1 MLSRLSFKD
10 VLTVF
15 FGLNFNVEKRANV
28 HNFKKTTF
36 AQIIKMNPKHLPQSI
51 LKNLGIENLNEMQE
65 VAQDAILH
73 DNNILLLSPTG
84 SGKTL
89 AFLLPVLELLNPEFL
104 SVQCLILVPSRE
116 LGLQIEQ
123 VWKKMGTD
131 YKINVCYGGHS
142 IDTEI
147 KNLSNPPAV
156 LIGTPGRI
164 ADHIE
169 RGTFRL
175 DKIQTMVLDE
185 FDKSLQLGF
194 HEQMSFIIGK
204 LPKLNKRV
212 LVSATSDIEIPK
224 YTRVINPTILDF
236 IPEEDEAASNLSMKM
251 VVSKDK
257 DKLTSL
263 FNLICSLKSEAAIVF
278 CNHRDA
284 AERISDTLNEKG
296 IYATYYHGGMDQDE
310 RERALIQF
318 RNGSMSYLI
327 TTDLAA
333 RGLDIPEM
341 NHVIHYHLPSKADE
355 FTHRNGRTARMLA
368 SGTAYIVVN
377 DSEKK
382 MDYIDYSIP
391 VLNVEAPKSLPKPPQ
406 YQTIYISGGKKNKLN
421 KIDIVGFFS
430 QKGKLEKGDLGLI
443 EVKDFISFAAVKF
456 NKVKDLLHVIKDE
469 KMKGKKFKIEVARK
483 VIKKVEE

>member
-1 MLSRLSFKD
+1 MYK
-10 VLTVF
+10 
-15 FGLNFNVEKRANV
+15 
-28 HNFKKTTF
+28 
-36 AQIIKMNPKHLPQSI
+36 NPHSNNL
-51 LKNLGIENLNEMQE
+51 LLNLGIESLNEMQE
-65 VAQDAILH
+65 MAQEAILN
-73 DNNILLLSPTG
+73 DANVLLLSPTG

-89 AFLLPVLELLNPEFL
+89 AFLLPIFKMLQPEINT
-104 SVQCLILVPSRE
+104 VQCLILVPSRE

-131 YKINVCYGGHS
+131 YKVNVCYGGHS

-164 ADHIE
+164 ADHMDRETFKLDTIE
-169 RGTFRL
+169 TL
-175 DKIQTMVLDE
+175 ILDE

-194 HEQMSFIIGK
+194 HEQMSFIISR
-204 LPKLNKRV
+204 LSKLNKRV
-212 LVSATSDIEIPK
+212 LVSATLDIEIPK
-224 YTRVINPTILDF
+224 YTRVVNPTVLDF
-236 IPEEDEAASNLSMKM
+236 IPTEEENSNLELKM
-251 VVSKDK
+251 VVSKEK
-257 DKLTSL
+257 DKINSL
-263 FNLICSLKSEAAIVF
+263 FNLLCSLKSEAAIIF

-318 RNGSMSYLI
+318 RNGSVSYLI

-341 NHVIHYHLPSKADE
+341 KHVIHYHLPLKEDE

-368 SGTAYIVVN
+368 SGTAYIVAHE
-377 DSEKK
+377 SEKK
-382 MDYIDYSIP
+382 MEYLDYGMA
-391 VLNVEAPKSLPKPPQ
+391 VLNVENATTLPKPPQ
-406 YQTIYISGGKKNKLN
+406 FQTIYISGGKKNKLN

-430 QKGKLEKGDLGLI
+430 QKGKLEKGDVGLI
-443 EVKDFISFAAVKF
+443 EVKDFISFAAVKSK
-456 NKVKDLLHVIKDE
+456 KVKELLGNIRDE

-483 VIKKVEE
+483 VVKKEE

>member
-1 MLSRLSFKD
+1 
-10 VLTVF
+10 
-15 FGLNFNVEKRANV
+15 
-28 HNFKKTTF
+28 
-36 AQIIKMNPKHLPQSI
+36 MNKNSI
-51 LKNLGIENLNEMQE
+51 SNNILINLGIENLNEMQ
-65 VAQDAILH
+65 VAAQETILN
-73 DNNILLLSPTG
+73 DNNVLLLSPTG

-89 AFLLPVLELLNPEFL
+89 AFLLPIFEMLQPEIL
-104 SVQCLILVPSRE
+104 SVQTLVLVPSRE

-123 VWKKMGTD
+123 VWKKMGTE
-131 YKINVCYGGHS
+131 YKVNVCYGGHS

-147 KNLSNPPAV
+147 KNLSNPPAI

-164 ADHIE
+164 ADHID
-169 RGTFRL
+169 RGTFRI
-175 DKIQTMVLDE
+175 DKIQTLILDE

-204 LPKLNKRV
+204 LTKLNKRV

-236 IPEEDEAASNLSMKM
+236 IPNEEEKSNLSTKL
-251 VVSKDK
+251 VISKEKDK
-257 DKLTSL
+257 IGSL
-263 FNLICSLKSEAAIVF
+263 FNLICSLKSESAIIF

-284 AERISDTLNEKG
+284 AERISDTLCEKG

-318 RNGSMSYLI
+318 RNGSVSYLI

-341 NHVIHYHLPSKADE
+341 KHVIHYHLPSKEDE

-368 SGTAYIVVN
+368 SGTAYIIHN
-377 DSEKK
+377 EAEKK
-382 MDYIDYSIP
+382 LDYVDYGIKILSIE
-391 VLNVEAPKSLPKPPQ
+391 NSTNLPKPPQ
-406 YQTIYISGGKKNKLN
+406 FQTVYISGGKKNKLN

-443 EVKDFISFAAVKF
+443 EVKDFISFAAIKF
-456 NKVKDLLHVIKDE
+456 SKVQELLKNIRDE
-469 KMKGKKFKIEVARK
+469 KMKGKKFKIEIARK
-483 VIKKVEE
+483 VVKKIGEKFSEFS

>member
-1 MLSRLSFKD
+1 MKNHHS
-10 VLTVF
+10 
-15 FGLNFNVEKRANV
+15 NN
-28 HNFKKTTF
+28 
-36 AQIIKMNPKHLPQSI
+36 I
-51 LKNLGIENLNEMQE
+51 LLNLGIESLNEMQ
-65 VAQDAILH
+65 VAAQETILN
-73 DNNILLLSPTG
+73 DNNVLLLSPTG

-89 AFLLPVLELLNPEFL
+89 AFLLPIFEILEPEINTI
-104 SVQCLILVPSRE
+104 QCLILVPSRE
-116 LGLQIEQ
+116 LALQIEQ

-131 YKINVCYGGHS
+131 YKVNVCYGGHS

-147 KNLSNPPAV
+147 KNVSNPPAV

-164 ADHIE
+164 ADHLD
-169 RGTFRL
+169 RGTFKV
-175 DKIQTMVLDE
+175 DTIQTLILDE

-194 HEQMSFIIGK
+194 HEEMSFIINR
-204 LPKLNKRV
+204 LPKLNKRI

-224 YTRVINPTILDF
+224 YTRVIHPTVLDF
-236 IPEEDEAASNLSMKM
+236 IPDEEEKTNLSLKM
-251 VVSKDK
+251 VVSKEK
-257 DKLTSL
+257 DKINSL
-263 FNLICSLKSEAAIVF
+263 FHLICSLKSEAALIF

-318 RNGSMSYLI
+318 RNGSVSYLI

-341 NHVIHYHLPSKADE
+341 KHVIHYHLPSKEDE

-368 SGTAYIVVN
+368 SGTAYILFHE
-377 DSEKK
+377 SEKK
-382 MDYIDYSIP
+382 MEYIDYSMK
-391 VLNVEAPKSLPKPPQ
+391 VLNLDQATTLPKPPAF
-406 YQTIYISGGKKNKLN
+406 QTIYISGGKKNKLN

-443 EVKDFISFAAVKF
+443 EVKDFISFAAVKST
-456 NKVKDLLHVIKDE
+456 KVKDLLHSIRDE

-483 VIKKVEE
+483 VIKKEEEK

>member
-1 MLSRLSFKD
+1 M
-10 VLTVF
+10 
-15 FGLNFNVEKRANV
+15 N
-28 HNFKKTTF
+28 KKHHS
-36 AQIIKMNPKHLPQSI
+36 NNI
-51 LKNLGIENLNEMQE
+51 LLNLGIESLNEMQE
-65 VAQDAILH
+65 AAQETILNE
-73 DNNILLLSPTG
+73 NNVLLLSPTG

-89 AFLLPVLELLNPEFL
+89 AFLMPILEMLQPEIL

-131 YKINVCYGGHS
+131 YKVNVCYGGHS

-169 RGTFRL
+169 RETFRL
-175 DKIQTMVLDE
+175 DKIQTLILDE

-204 LPKLNKRV
+204 LSKVNKRV

-224 YTRVINPTILDF
+224 YTRVVNPTILDF
-236 IPEEDEAASNLSMKM
+236 IPETEEESNLSTRL
-251 VVSKDK
+251 VISIEK
-257 DKLTSL
+257 DKLNTL
-263 FNLICSLKSEAAIVF
+263 FQLICSLKSESAIVF

-296 IYATYYHGGMDQDE
+296 IYSTYYHGGMDQEE

-318 RNGSMSYLI
+318 RNGSVSYLI

-341 NHVIHYHLPSKADE
+341 NHVIHYHLPLKEDE
-355 FTHRNGRTARMLA
+355 FTHRNGRTARMTA
-368 SGTAYIVVN
+368 TGTAYIIAHE
-377 DSEKK
+377 SEKK
-382 MDYIDYSIP
+382 MDYLDYENTA
-391 VLNVEAPKSLPKPPQ
+391 VLSVENEKSLPKPPQ
-406 YQTIYISGGKKNKLN
+406 FQTIYISGGKKNKLN

-456 NKVKDLLHVIKDE
+456 SKVKDLLHLIKDE
-469 KMKGKKFKIEVARK
+469 KMKGKKYKIQVARN

>member
-1 MLSRLSFKD
+1 
-10 VLTVF
+10 
-15 FGLNFNVEKRANV
+15 
-28 HNFKKTTF
+28 
-36 AQIIKMNPKHLPQSI
+36 MNTNHHSNNI
-51 LKNLGIENLNEMQE
+51 LLNLGIENLNEMQE
-65 VAQDAILH
+65 VAQNAILK
-73 DNNILLLSPTG
+73 DANILLLSPTG

-89 AFLLPVLELLNPEFL
+89 AFLLPIFEMLQENVAT
-104 SVQCLILVPSRE
+104 VQCLILVPSRE

-123 VWKKMGTD
+123 VWKKMGTS
-131 YKINVCYGGHS
+131 YKVNVCYGGHS
-142 IDTEI
+142 IETEI

-164 ADHIE
+164 ADHID
-169 RGTFRL
+169 RGTFKVDTIETL
-175 DKIQTMVLDE
+175 ILDE

-194 HEQMSFIIGK
+194 HEQMSFIINR

-224 YTRVINPTILDF
+224 YTRVINPTVLDF
-236 IPEEDEAASNLSMKM
+236 IPTEEENSNLSMKM
-251 VVSKDK
+251 VISKEKDK
-257 DKLTSL
+257 IGSL
-263 FNLICSLKSEAAIVF
+263 FHLICSLKSESAIIF

-284 AERISDTLNEKG
+284 AERISDALCEKG

-318 RNGSMSYLI
+318 RNGSVSYLI

-341 NHVIHYHLPSKADE
+341 KHVIHYHLPSKEDE

-368 SGTAYIVVN
+368 SGTSYILIHE
-377 DSEKK
+377 SEKK
-382 MDYIDYSIP
+382 LDYIDYKMSI
-391 VLNVEAPKSLPKPPQ
+391 LQVENASTLPKAPEF
-406 YQTIYISGGKKNKLN
+406 QTIYISGGKKTKLN

-430 QKGKLEKGDLGLI
+430 QKGKLEKGDLGII
-443 EVKDFISFAAVKF
+443 EVKDFISFAAVKSK
-456 NKVKDLLHVIKDE
+456 KVTDLLKNIRDE

-483 VIKKVEE
+483 VVKKEE

>member
-1 MLSRLSFKD
+1 M
-10 VLTVF
+10 T
-15 FGLNFNVEKRANV
+15 
-28 HNFKKTTF
+28 
-36 AQIIKMNPKHLPQSI
+36 KHHHSTNL
-51 LKNLGIENLNEMQE
+51 LLNLGIENLNEMQISAHE
-65 VAQDAILH
+65 TILN
-73 DNNILLLSPTG
+73 DNNVLLLAPTG

-89 AFLLPVLELLNPEFL
+89 AFLLPIFELLDEYVAG
-104 SVQCLILVPSRE
+104 VQCLILVPSRE

-123 VWKKMGTD
+123 VWKKMGTN
-131 YKINVCYGGHS
+131 YKVNACYGGHS
-142 IDTEI
+142 IETEI

-164 ADHIE
+164 MDHID
-169 RGTFRL
+169 RGTFKVDR
-175 DKIQTMVLDE
+175 IQTLVLDE

-204 LPKLNKRV
+204 LSKLNKRI
-212 LVSATSDIEIPK
+212 LVSATSGIEIPK

-236 IPEEDEAASNLSMKM
+236 IPSEDENVNLSMKM
-251 VVSKDK
+251 VISNEKDK
-257 DKLTSL
+257 IGSL
-263 FNLICSLKSEAAIVF
+263 FHLICSLKSQSALIF

-284 AERISDTLNEKG
+284 AERISEALNEKG

-318 RNGSMSYLI
+318 RNGSVSYLV

-341 NHVIHYHLPSKADE
+341 KHVIHYHLPSKEEE

-368 SGTAYIVVN
+368 SGTAYIISHE
-377 DSEKK
+377 SEKK
-382 MDYIDYSIP
+382 QEYINYNMP
-391 VLNVEAPKSLPKPPQ
+391 VLSVVTNITLPKPPEF
-406 YQTIYISGGKKNKLN
+406 QTIYISGGKKNKLN

-430 QKGKLEKGDLGLI
+430 QKGKLEKDDLGLI

-456 NKVKDLLHVIKDE
+456 NKVKDLLSNISEE

-483 VIKKVEE
+483 VVKKEE

>member
-1 MLSRLSFKD
+1 M
-10 VLTVF
+10 
-15 FGLNFNVEKRANV
+15 
-28 HNFKKTTF
+28 
-36 AQIIKMNPKHLPQSI
+36 
-51 LKNLGIENLNEMQE
+51 NLGIESLNEMQLAAHE
-65 VAQDAILH
+65 SIIEDP
-73 DNNILLLSPTG
+73 NILLLSPTG

-89 AFLLPVLELLNPEFL
+89 AFLLPIFELLDEYVAG
-104 SVQCLILVPSRE
+104 VQCLVLVPSRE

-123 VWKKMGTD
+123 VWKKMGTS
-131 YKINVCYGGHS
+131 YKVNVCYGGHS

-164 ADHIE
+164 ADHID
-169 RGTFRL
+169 RGTFKTDR
-175 DKIQTMVLDE
+175 IQTLVLDE

-194 HEQMSFIIGK
+194 HEEMSFIISK
-204 LPKLNKRV
+204 LSKVNKRV
-212 LVSATSDIEIPK
+212 LVSATSGIEIPK
-224 YTRVINPTILDF
+224 YTKVTNPTVLDF
-236 IPEEDEAASNLSMKM
+236 IPSEEEKVNLSMKI
-251 VVSKDK
+251 VVSKEK
-257 DKLTSL
+257 DKIDSL
-263 FNLICSLKSEAAIVF
+263 FNLICSLKSQSALIF

-318 RNGSMSYLI
+318 RNGSLSYLV

-341 NHVIHYHLPSKADE
+341 KNVIHYHLPSKEDE
-355 FTHRNGRTARMLA
+355 FTHRNGRTARMMA
-368 SGTAYIVVN
+368 SGTAYIITHE
-377 DSEKK
+377 SEKK
-382 MDYIDYSIP
+382 QEYIDYGMP
-391 VLNVEAPKSLPKPPQ
+391 VLKVDNATTLPKPPEF
-406 YQTIYISGGKKNKLN
+406 QTIYISGGKKNKLN

-456 NKVKDLLHVIKDE
+456 NKVKDLLSNIRDE

-483 VIKKVEE
+483 VIKKEE

>member
-1 MLSRLSFKD
+1 
-10 VLTVF
+10 
-15 FGLNFNVEKRANV
+15 
-28 HNFKKTTF
+28 
-36 AQIIKMNPKHLPQSI
+36 MNSKHLPQNI
-51 LKNLGIENLNEMQE
+51 LKNLGITQLNEMQDR
-65 VAQDAILH
+65 AQDAILH

-89 AFLLPVLELLNPEFL
+89 AFLLPILELLQPEIL

-131 YKINVCYGGHS
+131 YKVNVCYGGHA

-164 ADHIE
+164 ADHID

-204 LPKLNKRV
+204 LSKLNKRI

-224 YTRVINPTILDF
+224 YTRVVNPTILDF
-236 IPEEDEAASNLSMKM
+236 IPENEEESNLAMKL
-251 VVSKDK
+251 VVSKEK
-257 DKLTSL
+257 DKIGSL
-263 FNLICSLKSEAAIVF
+263 FQLICSLKSEAAIVF

-296 IYATYYHGGMDQDE
+296 IYSTYYHGGMDQDE

-318 RNGSMSYLI
+318 RNGSVSYLI

-341 NHVIHYHLPSKADE
+341 NHVIHYHLPSKEDE
-355 FTHRNGRTARMLA
+355 FTHRNGRTARMTA
-368 SGTAYIVVN
+368 SGTAYVIAH

-382 MDYIDYSIP
+382 MEYLDYGMDVYQLPTSL
-391 VLNVEAPKSLPKPPQ
+391 VLPKPPL
-406 YQTIYISGGKKNKLN
+406 YQTIYVSGGKKNKLN

-456 NKVKDLLHVIKDE
+456 NKVKDLLHNIRDE

-483 VIKKVEE
+483 VIKKEEE

>member
-1 MLSRLSFKD
+1 
-10 VLTVF
+10 
-15 FGLNFNVEKRANV
+15 
-28 HNFKKTTF
+28 
-36 AQIIKMNPKHLPQSI
+36 MNKNHHSNNI
-51 LKNLGIENLNEMQE
+51 LLNLGIENLNEMQQAAHE
-65 VAQDAILH
+65 TIL
-73 DNNILLLSPTG
+73 DDGNVLLLSPTG

-89 AFLLPVLELLNPEFL
+89 AFLMPVLEMLLPEIL

-123 VWKKMGTD
+123 VWKKMGTQ
-131 YKINVCYGGHS
+131 YKVNVCYGGHS

-164 ADHIE
+164 ADHIDRE
-169 RGTFRL
+169 SFRL
-175 DKIQTMVLDE
+175 DKIQTLILDE

-204 LPKLNKRV
+204 LSKVNKRI

-224 YTRVINPTILDF
+224 YTRVVDPTVLDF
-236 IPEEDEAASNLSMKM
+236 IPETEEESNLSTKL
-251 VVSKDK
+251 VISKEK
-257 DKLTSL
+257 DKLNTL
-263 FNLICSLKSEAAIVF
+263 FQLLCSLQSESAIVF

-296 IYATYYHGGMDQDE
+296 IYSTYYHGGMDQEE

-318 RNGSMSYLI
+318 RNGSVSYLI

-341 NHVIHYHLPSKADE
+341 NHVIHYHLPLKEDE
-355 FTHRNGRTARMLA
+355 FTHRNGRTARMMA
-368 SGTAYIVVN
+368 TGTAYIIAHE
-377 DSEKK
+377 SEKK
-382 MDYIDYSIP
+382 MEYVDYENTA
-391 VLNVEAPKSLPKPPQ
+391 VLSVENAKSLPKAPQ
-406 YQTIYISGGKKNKLN
+406 FQTIYVSGGKKNKLN

-443 EVKDFISFAAVKF
+443 EVKDFVSFAAVKF
-456 NKVKDLLHVIKDE
+456 SKVKELLHNIQDE
-469 KMKGKKFKIEVARK
+469 KMKGKKYKIQVARN

>member
-1 MLSRLSFKD
+1 MINKQHSKNLL
-10 VLTVF
+10 L
-15 FGLNFNVEKRANV
+15 
-28 HNFKKTTF
+28 
-36 AQIIKMNPKHLPQSI
+36 
-51 LKNLGIENLNEMQE
+51 NLGIESLNEMQIA
-65 VAQDAILH
+65 AQETILNDA
-73 DNNILLLSPTG
+73 NVLLLSPTG

-89 AFLLPVLELLNPEFL
+89 AFLLPIFETLEPEITG
-104 SVQCLILVPSRE
+104 VQCLILVPSRE

-131 YKINVCYGGHS
+131 YKVNVCYGGHS
-142 IDTEI
+142 IETEI

-164 ADHIE
+164 ADHID
-169 RGTFRL
+169 RATFKT
-175 DKIQTMVLDE
+175 DKIQTLILDE

-194 HEQMSFIIGK
+194 HEQMSFIISK
-204 LPKLNKRV
+204 LTKVNKRV
-212 LVSATSDIEIPK
+212 LVSATSGIEIPK
-224 YTRVINPTILDF
+224 YTRVVNPTILDF
-236 IPEEDEAASNLSMKM
+236 IPSEEEKVNLTMKM
-251 VVSKDK
+251 VVSKEK
-257 DKLTSL
+257 DKIGSL
-263 FNLICSLKSEAAIVF
+263 FHLICSLKSQSALIF

-318 RNGSMSYLI
+318 RNGSVSYLI

-341 NHVIHYHLPSKADE
+341 KHVIHYHLPSKEDE

-368 SGTAYIVVN
+368 SGTAYILIHE
-377 DSEKK
+377 SEKK
-382 MDYIDYSIP
+382 MDYIDYNMP
-391 VLNVEAPKSLPKPPQ
+391 VLKVDSATSLPKPPEF
-406 YQTIYISGGKKNKLN
+406 QTIYISGGKKNKLN

-443 EVKDFISFAAVKF
+443 EVKDFISFAAVKSK
-456 NKVKDLLHVIKDE
+456 KVKDLLSAIRDE

-483 VIKKVEE
+483 VIKKEE

>member
-1 MLSRLSFKD
+1 MRKI
-10 VLTVF
+10 
-15 FGLNFNVEKRANV
+15 VEMN
-28 HNFKKTTF
+28 KKHHS
-36 AQIIKMNPKHLPQSI
+36 NNI
-51 LKNLGIENLNEMQE
+51 LLNLGIENLNEMQIAAHE
-65 VAQDAILH
+65 TILS
-73 DNNILLLSPTG
+73 DNNVLLLSPTG

-89 AFLLPVLELLNPEFL
+89 GFLLPIFEMLKPEIL

-131 YKINVCYGGHS
+131 YKVNVCYGGHS

-164 ADHIE
+164 ADHID

-175 DKIQTMVLDE
+175 DKIETLILDE

-204 LPKLNKRV
+204 LSKLNKRV

-224 YTRVINPTILDF
+224 YTRVVNPTILDF
-236 IPEEDEAASNLSMKM
+236 IPNEEETSNLATKM
-251 VVSKDK
+251 VISKDK
-257 DKLTSL
+257 DKLGSL
-263 FNLICSLKSEAAIVF
+263 FNLICSLKSQSAIVF
-278 CNHRDA
+278 FFFLDA

-341 NHVIHYHLPSKADE
+341 KHVIHYHLPLKEDE

-368 SGTAYIVVN
+368 SGTAYLIVN
-377 DSEKK
+377 ESEKK
-382 MDYIDYSIP
+382 LDYVDYGME
-391 VLNVEAPKSLPKPPQ
+391 VLKVENSMTLPKPPEF
-406 YQTIYISGGKKNKLN
+406 QTIYISGGKKNKLN
-421 KIDIVGFFS
+421 KIDVVGFFS

-456 NKVKDLLHVIKDE
+456 NKVKDLLHNIKDE

-483 VIKKVEE
+483 VIKKEEE

>member
-1 MLSRLSFKD
+1 M
-10 VLTVF
+10 T
-15 FGLNFNVEKRANV
+15 NFHHSNN
-28 HNFKKTTF
+28 
-36 AQIIKMNPKHLPQSI
+36 L
-51 LKNLGIENLNEMQE
+51 LLNLGIESLNEMQLA
-65 VAQDAILH
+65 AQETILR

-89 AFLLPVLELLNPEFL
+89 AFLLPIFELLDEEIAD
-104 SVQCLILVPSRE
+104 VQCLILVPSRE

-123 VWKKMGTD
+123 VWKKMGTNF
-131 YKINVCYGGHS
+131 KVNVCYGGHS

-169 RGTFRL
+169 RETFKI
-175 DKIQTMVLDE
+175 DKLQTLILDE

-194 HEQMSFIIGK
+194 HEQMSFIISR
-204 LPKLNKRV
+204 LSKLNKRI
-212 LVSATSDIEIPK
+212 LVSATSGIEIPR
-224 YTRVINPTILDF
+224 YTQVVNPTVLDF
-236 IPEEDEAASNLSMKM
+236 IPTEEEKVNLSMKM
-251 VVSKDK
+251 VVSLEKDK
-257 DKLTSL
+257 INSL
-263 FNLICSLKSEAAIVF
+263 FHLICSLKSQSALIF

-284 AERISDTLNEKG
+284 AERISDLLNEKG

-318 RNGSMSYLI
+318 RNGSVSYLV

-341 NHVIHYHLPSKADE
+341 KHVIHYHLPSKEDE

-368 SGTAYIVVN
+368 SGTAYIVAH

-382 MDYIDYSIP
+382 LDYIDYSMP
-391 VLNVEAPKSLPKPPQ
+391 VLNLENVTTLPKPPEFK
-406 YQTIYISGGKKNKLN
+406 TIYISGGKKNKLN

-443 EVKDFISFAAVKF
+443 EVKDFVSFAAVKAK
-456 NKVKDLLHVIKDE
+456 KVKDLLNAIRDE

-483 VIKKVEE
+483 VIKKEEN

>member
-1 MLSRLSFKD
+1 
-10 VLTVF
+10 
-15 FGLNFNVEKRANV
+15 
-28 HNFKKTTF
+28 
-36 AQIIKMNPKHLPQSI
+36 MNQNHHSNNL
-51 LKNLGIENLNEMQE
+51 LLNLGFESLNEMQTA
-65 VAQDAILH
+65 AQEAILEES
-73 DNNILLLSPTG
+73 NVLLLSPTG

-89 AFLLPVLELLNPEFL
+89 GFLLPIFEMLQPEIL
-104 SVQCLILVPSRE
+104 SVQCLIIVPSRE

-123 VWKKMGTD
+123 VWKKMGTG
-131 YKINVCYGGHS
+131 YKVNVCYGGHS

-164 ADHIE
+164 ADHIDRE
-169 RGTFRL
+169 SFRT
-175 DKIQTMVLDE
+175 DKIQTLILDE

-194 HEQMSFIIGK
+194 HEEMSYIIGK
-204 LPKLNKRV
+204 LSKLNKRI
-212 LVSATSDIEIPK
+212 LVSATSDIEIPR
-224 YTRVINPTILDF
+224 YTRVVNPTVLDF
-236 IPEEDEAASNLSMKM
+236 IPKEEEQQSNLSVKM
-251 VVSKDK
+251 VVSKEK
-257 DKLTSL
+257 DKLNSL
-263 FNLICSLKSEAAIVF
+263 FNLICSLKSQSAIIF

-318 RNGSMSYLI
+318 RNGSVSYLI

-341 NHVIHYHLPSKADE
+341 KHVIHYHLPSKEDE

-368 SGTAYIVVN
+368 SGTAYILIHE
-377 DSEKK
+377 SEKK
-382 MDYIDYSIP
+382 MDYIDYGMD
-391 VLNVEAPKSLPKPPQ
+391 VLNVENSKSLPKPPEF
-406 YQTIYISGGKKNKLN
+406 QTIYISGGKKNKLN

-456 NKVKDLLHVIKDE
+456 NKVKDLLHNIKDE

-483 VIKKVEE
+483 VVKKEE

>member
-1 MLSRLSFKD
+1 
-10 VLTVF
+10 
-15 FGLNFNVEKRANV
+15 
-28 HNFKKTTF
+28 
-36 AQIIKMNPKHLPQSI
+36 MNQKYPSNNI
-51 LKNLGIENLNEMQE
+51 LLNLGIENLNDMQ
-65 VAQDAILH
+65 VAAQETILN
-73 DNNILLLSPTG
+73 DNNVLLLSPTG

-89 AFLLPVLELLNPEFL
+89 AFLLPIFEMLQAEIL

-123 VWKKMGTD
+123 VWKKMGTA
-131 YKINVCYGGHS
+131 YKVNVCYGGHS

-164 ADHIE
+164 ADHID
-169 RGTFRL
+169 RGTFRT
-175 DKIQTMVLDE
+175 DKIQTLILDE

-204 LPKLNKRV
+204 LSKLNKRV

-224 YTRVINPTILDF
+224 YTRVVNPTILDF
-236 IPEEDEAASNLSMKM
+236 IPEHQESNTLSMKM
-251 VVSKDK
+251 VVSKEK
-257 DKLTSL
+257 DKIGSL
-263 FNLICSLKSEAAIVF
+263 FNLICSLKSQSALIF

-284 AERISDTLNEKG
+284 AERISDALNEKG

-318 RNGSMSYLI
+318 RNGSVSYLV

-341 NHVIHYHLPSKADE
+341 KHVIHYHLPSKEDE
-355 FTHRNGRTARMLA
+355 FAHRNGRTARMLA
-368 SGTAYIVVN
+368 TGTAYIIVN
-377 DSEKK
+377 DSEKQL
-382 MDYIDYSIP
+382 DYIDYNME
-391 VLNVEAPKSLPKPPQ
+391 VLKVDTSNSLPKPPEF
-406 YQTIYISGGKKNKLN
+406 QTVYISGGKKNKLN
-421 KIDIVGFFS
+421 KIDIIGFFS

-443 EVKDFISFAAVKF
+443 EVKDFISFAAVKY
-456 NKVKDLLHVIKDE
+456 NKVKDLLQNIRDE

-483 VIKKVEE
+483 VIKKEEF

>member
-1 MLSRLSFKD
+1 M
-10 VLTVF
+10 
-15 FGLNFNVEKRANV
+15 N
-28 HNFKKTTF
+28 KK
-36 AQIIKMNPKHLPQSI
+36 HQSNNI
-51 LKNLGIENLNEMQE
+51 LLNLGIDSLNEMQL
-65 VAQDAILH
+65 AAHDAILN
-73 DNNILLLSPTG
+73 DNNVLLLSPTG

-89 AFLLPVLELLNPEFL
+89 AFLMPVLEMLLPEIL
-104 SVQCLILVPSRE
+104 SVQCLIIVPSRE

-123 VWKKMGTD
+123 VWKKMGTA
-131 YKINVCYGGHS
+131 YKVNVCYGGHS
-142 IDTEI
+142 METEI

-169 RGTFRL
+169 RGSFRL
-175 DKIQTMVLDE
+175 DKIQTLILDE

-204 LPKLNKRV
+204 LSKVNKRV

-224 YTRVINPTILDF
+224 YTRVVNPTVLDF
-236 IPEEDEAASNLSMKM
+236 IPEEETASNLSTKL
-251 VVSKDK
+251 VFSKEK
-257 DKLTSL
+257 DKLNTL
-263 FNLICSLKSEAAIVF
+263 FQLLCFIQSESAIVF

-296 IYATYYHGGMDQDE
+296 IYSTYYHGGMDQEE

-318 RNGSMSYLI
+318 RNGSVSYLI

-341 NHVIHYHLPSKADE
+341 NHVIHYHLPLKEDE
-355 FTHRNGRTARMLA
+355 FTHRNGRTARMTA
-368 SGTAYIVVN
+368 TGTAYIIAHE
-377 DSEKK
+377 SEKK
-382 MDYIDYSIP
+382 MEYVDYENIDILS
-391 VLNVEAPKSLPKPPQ
+391 VEYAKSLPKAPQ
-406 YQTIYISGGKKNKLN
+406 FQTIYISGGKKNKLN

-456 NKVKDLLHVIKDE
+456 PKVKSLLQNIQDE
-469 KMKGKKFKIEVARK
+469 KMKGKKYKIQVARN